1 MTDPTAPAAER
12 PPEKTEKPHV
22 LVVDDD
28 RANCE
33 RLMQLFG
40 DEGYEVDVAFDG
52 LVALE
57 KIREKA
63 PSLVVLDVMMP
74 KMNGLELCR
83 IIKQSLGDVF
93 LPVILVTVKG
103 DIDSKVQGLKM
114 GADDYLAKPYNPI
127 ELKAR
132 VSSLLRIKELQDRIN
147 TKKRQLEDLSFTDGM
162 TGLYNHRYLQQRLN
176 EEFKRAQRYN
186 DPLSCVMVDLDH
198 FKKVNDT
205 CGHPFGDQVVKDTA
219 DILRQCVREHD
230 IVTRYG
236 GDEFLIILPRTHFTG
251 SLTVAERIW
260 KTLDSH
266 TVTDGKNARKVTAS
280 IGISFYP
287 NKNVTGPEQL
297 IAHAD
302 EALYKAKRDGRNKI
316 CLYQHYNYFYQPT
329 ADGE

>member
-1 MTDPTAPAAER
+1 MTDPSGQR
-12 PPEKTEKPHV
+12 FRV

-28 RANCE
+28 RTNCE
-33 RLMQLFG
+33 RLLQLLG
-40 DEGYEVDVAFDG
+40 DEGYDVDVAFDG
-52 LVALE
+52 LVGLE
-57 KIREKA
+57 KIRERA
-63 PSLVVLDVMMP
+63 PDLVVLDVMMP

-83 IIKQSLGDVF
+83 IIKQSLGELF

-132 VSSLLRIKELQDRIN
+132 IGALLRIKELQDRVN
-147 TKKRQLEDLSFTDGM
+147 GKRKALEDLSFTDGM
-162 TGLYNHRYLQQRLN
+162 TGIYNHRYLQQRMS

-198 FKKVNDT
+198 FKQANDT
-205 CGHPFGDQVVKDTA
+205 HGHPYGDFVLKETSE
-219 DILRQCVREHD
+219 ILKRCVRDHD
-230 IVTRYG
+230 VVTRYG

-251 SLTVAERIW
+251 SLAVAERMW
-260 KTLDSH
+260 KMIGACGFESNGTSTHL
-266 TVTDGKNARKVTAS
+266 TAS

-287 NKNVTGPEQL
+287 NKNVAGPEQL

-316 CLYQHYNYFYQPT
+316 CLYQHYNYFYQPN
-329 ADGE
+329 AESE

>member
-1 MTDPTAPAAER
+1 MRDTLLLRMSEVV
-12 PPEKTEKPHV
+12 EKPHV

-40 DEGYEVDVAFDG
+40 DEGYDVDVAFDG

-63 PSLVVLDVMMP
+63 PQIVILDVMMP

-83 IIKQSLGDVF
+83 IIKQSLGDIF

-114 GADDYLAKPYNPI
+114 GADDYLAKPYNTI

-132 VSSLLRIKELQDRIN
+132 VASLLRIKELQDRIN

-162 TGLYNHRYLQQRLN
+162 TGLYNHRYLQQRLS

-198 FKKVNDT
+198 FKKINDT
-205 CGHPFGDQVVKDTA
+205 LGHQFGDLVIKDA
-219 DILRQCVREHD
+219 SDILKQCVREHD

-260 KTLDSH
+260 KTLEVH
-266 TVTDGKNARKVTAS
+266 TSSDGKNQRKITAS

-287 NKNVTGPEQL
+287 NKNVSAPEQL

-329 ADGE
+329 PGGES